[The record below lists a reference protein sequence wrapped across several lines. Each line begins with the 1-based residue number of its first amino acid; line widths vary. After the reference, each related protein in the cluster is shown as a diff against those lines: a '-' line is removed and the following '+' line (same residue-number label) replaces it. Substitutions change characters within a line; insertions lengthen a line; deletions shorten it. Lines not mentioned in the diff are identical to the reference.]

1 MRVGTVATYHNTTA
15 RALVAVTPL
24 RQANLWW
31 MDVGQVGD
39 GARWSTCVTF
49 GGRCCARA
57 RWRRGLRGS
66 RRTRHD
72 VGSARRAS
80 GLWRRGEHVGEH
92 GSVPRRVTNL
102 HRDLTDL

>member
-80 GLWRRGEHVGEH
+80 GGVASTWASTAASPV
-92 GSVPRRVTNL
+92 VL